1 MKLVK
6 RGILFFTFLLLGSTV
21 NAQSFM
27 TEQGDVKFTSSV
39 PLHTFTGT
47 SGQLNGLIDLDK
59 NLVDFYID
67 LQTLDTG
74 NGRRDRDMYSTL
86 NVEEHP
92 FAEFTGELI
101 SDFDPDSDMSQDVTV
116 EGDFTVNGVD
126 RKITVDGKLKLS
138 DSVLQLNANW
148 IINITDY
155 NIEPPGILFY
165 RVDEEMKI
173 EIEAELQKQS
183 NEQE

>member
-1 MKLVK
+1 MIIFKHVA
-6 RGILFFTFLLLGSTV
+6 ISAFIFLLISSSM

-27 TEQGDVKFTSSV
+27 TGEGNVQFTSSV

-47 SGQLNGLIDLDK
+47 SNQLKGLIDFDE

-92 FAEFTGELI
+92 FAEFTGKLT
-101 SDFDPDSDMSQDVTV
+101 SDFDQDLDSVQKVTV
-116 EGDFTVNGVD
+116 EGDFTVHGVT
-126 RKITVDGKLKLS
+126 REVSVDGELTLNGDVLKL
-138 DSVLQLNANW
+138 NAGW
-148 IINITDY
+148 VINITDY

-165 RVDEEMKI
+165 KVDEEMDI
-173 EIEAELQKQS
+173 NIEAELQKT
-183 NEQE
+183 EE

>member
-1 MKLVK
+1 MTTFK
-6 RGILFFTFLLLGSTV
+6 RAAILIIFLLISSSV

-27 TEQGDVKFTSSV
+27 TEEGDVEFTSSV

-47 SGQLNGLIDLDK
+47 SSQLKGLIDLDK

-101 SDFDPDSDMSQDVTV
+101 SDFDPDSDTSQDVTV

-126 RKITVDGKLKLS
+126 RKITV
-138 DSVLQLNANW
+138 
-148 IINITDY
+148 
-155 NIEPPGILFY
+155 
-165 RVDEEMKI
+165 
-173 EIEAELQKQS
+173 
-183 NEQE
+183 

>member
-1 MKLVK
+1 MTTFK
-6 RGILFFTFLLLGSTV
+6 RAAILIIFLLISSSV

-27 TEQGDVKFTSSV
+27 TEEGDVEFTSSV

-47 SGQLNGLIDLDK
+47 SSQLKGLIDFDE

-86 NVEEHP
+86 NVEDHP
-92 FAEFTGELI
+92 FAEFTGKLT
-101 SDFDPDSDMSQDVTV
+101 SDFDQDSDSAQKVTV
-116 EGDFTVNGVD
+116 EGDFTVHGVT
-126 RKITVDGKLKLS
+126 REISVDGELSLNGDVLKLS
-138 DSVLQLNANW
+138 AGWV
-148 IINITDY
+148 INITDY

-165 RVDEEMKI
+165 KVDEEMDIK
-173 EIEAELQKQS
+173 IEAELQKT
-183 NEQE
+183 EE